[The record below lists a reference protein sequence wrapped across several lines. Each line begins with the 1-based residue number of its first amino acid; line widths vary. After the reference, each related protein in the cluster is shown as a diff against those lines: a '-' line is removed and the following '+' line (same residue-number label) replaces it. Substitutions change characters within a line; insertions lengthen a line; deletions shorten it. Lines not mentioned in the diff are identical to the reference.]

1 MNNVSNEVSNE
12 KVSNKR
18 IGVTREGVIKVAV
31 PRTCLDC
38 KFCID
43 NGSNIVKS
51 KQGGKEMGTC
61 TCFITKYTLPR
72 EVCIKCRCIG
82 CPIEG

>member
-51 KQGGKEMGTC
+51 KQGDKEMGTG
-61 TCFITKYTLPR
+61 TCFITKYTLPI

>member
-1 MNNVSNEVSNE
+1 MNEVSNE
-12 KVSNKR
+12 EVSNKR
-18 IGVTREGVIKVAV
+18 IGIIKVAV

-43 NGSNIVKS
+43 NGSNVVKS
-51 KQGGKEMGTC
+51 KQGDKEMGTC

-72 EVCIKCRCIG
+72 EVCIKCRCLG
-82 CPIEG
+82 CPIEEVKK